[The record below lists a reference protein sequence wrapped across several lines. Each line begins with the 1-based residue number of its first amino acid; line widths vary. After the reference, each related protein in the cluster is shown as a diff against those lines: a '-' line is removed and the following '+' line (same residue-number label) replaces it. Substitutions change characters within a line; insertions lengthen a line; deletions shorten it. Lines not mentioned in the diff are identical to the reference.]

1 MKRVTSVIAIAVSC
15 QVGCSESDPPTTT
28 ETGNELARP
37 APTQG
42 LQLQM
47 LSDLDPAVETERC
60 RFFAVPPGGLYVN
73 RQEVRFTAGS
83 HHALLFATPYT
94 SIPTVD
100 RFGAAVDTSGV
111 FDCGEEGPTAHWEV
125 SGVAGGSQTAHGEP
139 IVGDLPADT
148 AVKLPGGSVLLMN
161 THYLNATDK
170 TLHTDARI
178 NLYTI
183 PAEQAKQEA
192 GFIFFYNPFIR
203 VPAMGNA
210 VASEVCPV
218 LSDISLVNAQNH
230 MHKRGVGYEANLLDS
245 SGSKLE
251 ELYKGTEWEEVVMH
265 KNTPPKALKQ
275 GQMIQYHCDYTNR
288 EDRVITQGLSTK
300 DEMCMFIGLYYPR
313 NRQFELCGLNDTW
326 EGRFLA
332 ARWIGNGTKGGM
344 ESLGCLMAAKDPKED
359 KGESFYGCVVD
370 SCPRISTE
378 MSNAVRCLT
387 VNTDQT
393 QCTPM
398 LGALAAAKCE

>member
-1 MKRVTSVIAIAVSC
+1 MTSTTATVNGLA
-15 QVGCSESDPPTTT
+15 PPAA
-28 ETGNELARP
+28 G
-37 APTQG
+37 QG
-42 LQLQM
+42 LQVQM
-47 LSDLDPAVETERC
+47 LSDLEPAVETERC

-83 HHALLFATPYT
+83 HHVLLFNTPYT
-94 SIPTVD
+94 SIPTKD
-100 RFGAAVDTSGV
+100 RFGTAVDTSGV
-111 FDCGEEGPTAHWEV
+111 FDCGAQGPTAHWEV
-125 SGVAGGSQTAHGEP
+125 DGVAGGSQTANGAP

-148 AVKLPGGSVLLMN
+148 AVKLPAGTVLLMN

-170 TLHTDARI
+170 TQHTDARI

-183 PAEQAKQEA
+183 PAEQVKQEA
-192 GFIFFYNPFIR
+192 GFIFFYNPFIK
-203 VPAMGNA
+203 VPAMGTA

-251 ELYKGTEWEEVVMH
+251 ELYKGTEWEEVVMR
-265 KNTPPKALKQ
+265 KNTPPKVLKQ
-275 GQMIQYHCDYTNR
+275 GQMIQYHCEYKNH

-300 DEMCMFIGLYYPR
+300 DEMCMLIGLYYPR
-313 NRQFELCGLNDTW
+313 NRQFELCGLNGKW
-326 EGRFLA
+326 EGAFLG

-344 ESLGCLMAAKDPKED
+344 ETLGCIMAAKDPEED

-370 SCPRISTE
+370 SCPKISTE
-378 MSNAVRCLT
+378 MSNAARCLT
-387 VNTDQT
+387 VNTTDQ
-393 QCTPM
+393 QKCTPL